1 MTLSTSM
8 KKRCSWRLGKA
19 ATAVTNEGLVPGAKG
34 SESIDLPL
42 SELGVLLGRRSLG
55 RWEIPG
61 ALQPESLCDLERRN
75 RRADLRHAP
84 VFRRI
89 LRRDRPVL
97 WEFPQVPLPAI
108 HVKVIID
115 PRQRKASQLSYPVAE
130 HADQIDD
137 VLLESKL
144 LDASLDA
151 ELNADLEVRDVKTNQ
166 VLWTR
171 HSLHG
176 AAQLT
181 TNAAPNEMVMT
192 FDTLFAG
199 PGQGELKAHPELMAQ
214 QRALKNPV
222 HGFLVEVIDKHT
234 GAYLRGV
241 VADVP
246 HQGWDWESALLRA
259 AVFGDFALIQGRL
272 DSTVV
277 YRFSTG
283 ARLGEASAK
292 SWPRMRPPASSA

>member
-1 MTLSTSM
+1 
-8 KKRCSWRLGKA
+8 
-19 ATAVTNEGLVPGAKG
+19 
-34 SESIDLPL
+34 
-42 SELGVLLGRRSLG
+42 
-55 RWEIPG
+55 
-61 ALQPESLCDLERRN
+61 
-75 RRADLRHAP
+75 
-84 VFRRI
+84 
-89 LRRDRPVL
+89 
-97 WEFPQVPLPAI
+97 
-108 HVKVIID
+108 
-115 PRQRKASQLSYPVAE
+115 
-130 HADQIDD
+130 
-137 VLLESKL
+137 
-144 LDASLDA
+144 
-151 ELNADLEVRDVKTNQ
+151 
-166 VLWTR
+166 
-171 HSLHG
+171 
-176 AAQLT
+176 
-181 TNAAPNEMVMT
+181 MVMT

-283 ARLGEASAK
+283 ARLGEVFGEIVAQDAASGLFCVNNADNELLIYDAATVRERK
-292 SWPRMRPPASSA
+292 HFTFAARVRFAEFLPARKELLVLTADQKIHPISMDDLHADIAPRQPGTIAALH